1 MRCRPSEVM
10 DEDEA
15 DIQLWQL
22 WDKVESLV
30 SKRERDRQQNA
41 AKRNRGR

>member
-1 MRCRPSEVM
+1 M

-30 SKRERDRQQNA
+30 SKRERDRQQNEA
-41 AKRNRGR
+41 RRRSRGR